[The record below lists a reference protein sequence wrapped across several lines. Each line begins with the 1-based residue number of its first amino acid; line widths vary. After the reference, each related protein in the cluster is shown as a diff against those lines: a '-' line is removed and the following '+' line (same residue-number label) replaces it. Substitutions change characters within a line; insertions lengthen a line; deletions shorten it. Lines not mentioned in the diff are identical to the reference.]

1 MKFKKLDNKGFVLAE
16 TLVVSVFLMVIF
28 TMMYSHFYPLIGE
41 YEKRENYDDI
51 DSVYSIYWLKRMIED
66 PSYNI
71 VTNQSKKENFYER
84 GFFRVECSD
93 IENDEEKRQTCAD
106 LVNALQVE
114 GCNANGDGCNIFV
127 TKYRIGG
134 SGVSFKNT
142 VKSGIQVAYENCTD
156 PLSKTCA
163 LSYTSR
169 CISLYTGDN
178 DPEDYCFSR
187 INKKIFRSGFTD
199 YVVSLPDY
207 SSQSINGAKYRVIA
221 SFKHTIDNNNY
232 YTYGTIEVSK

>member
-51 DSVYSIYWLKRMIED
+51 DSVYAVYWLKRMIED
-66 PSYNI
+66 PSYDIMGQSNKQ
-71 VTNQSKKENFYER
+71 TNFQEY

-93 IENDEEKRQTCAD
+93 IKNDESKRQTCIN

-114 GCNANGDGCNIFV
+114 GCNSNGDGCNIFV

-134 SGVSFKNT
+134 TGVSFKNT
-142 VKSGIQVAYENCTD
+142 VKKREVTYSGENCFENIYRYCVTD
-156 PLSKTCA
+156 YMT
-163 LSYTSR
+163 R
-169 CISLYTGDN
+169 CYSNNSVENADQCYARMD
-178 DPEDYCFSR
+178 
-187 INKKIFRSGFTD
+187 KKIFRTGFVD

-207 SSQSINGAKYRVIA
+207 ASQSVNGAKYRVIA
-221 SFKHTIDNNNY
+221 SFKHTKDNNNY
-232 YTYGTIEVSK
+232 YTYATMEVSK